1 MAKRPHKIRIKRNK
15 NKKFDI
21 EISKGS
27 NILYISKQQYER
39 KSTCKKVLYNLL
51 GAIQEGNYT
60 FIEDK

>member
-1 MAKRPHKIRIKRNK
+1 MAKRPHKVRIKKNK

-39 KSTCKKVLYNLL
+39 RSTCRKVLYNFLEAVAQANL
-51 GAIQEGNYT
+51 NMT
-60 FIEDK
+60 EDK